1 MLRQRVLTAVV
12 GIPLGL
18 LLVYLG
24 GWYLA
29 SALALV
35 AVGGL
40 REYYRL
46 MAARGIGAYA
56 WLGYP
61 LAVVLMAAVAGS
73 PRNQGGG
80 QLLALEGVLLVAA
93 MGVGGAWALSKSI
106 RSGAGSR
113 LFATLVGHLYVPQLL
128 SYVLRL
134 RALDAPAVELRGTD
148 VAVPVGLCWVI
159 ALLLVIWGLD
169 TAAFAVG
176 KTMGKHKLCP
186 TISPGKTVEGAL
198 GALLAAVILT
208 AGIGFWVRLPIGYG
222 VILGAILGVI
232 GQAGDLF
239 ESMLKRRAGVKDS
252 GALLPGHGGVL
263 DRFDSLL
270 FAAPVAYLY
279 LAVLMRW

>member
-18 LLVYLG
+18 VLVCLG

-29 SALALV
+29 GVLALV

-46 MAARGIGAYA
+46 MAARGIGVYA

-61 LAVVLMAAVAGS
+61 LAVMLMGVVAGS
-73 PRNQGGG
+73 PRGQEGG
-80 QLLALEGVLLVAA
+80 QALALEGVLLAAA
-93 MGVGGAWALSKSI
+93 MAVGGAWVLSKSM
-106 RSGAGSR
+106 RPRPGSR
-113 LFATLVGHLYVPQLL
+113 LLATLVGHLYVPQLL
-128 SYVLRL
+128 SYALRL
-134 RALDAPAVELRGTD
+134 RMLDAPAVQLRGTE
-148 VAVPVGLCWVI
+148 VIAPVGLCWVI

-169 TAAFAVG
+169 TAAYAVG
-176 KTMGKHKLCP
+176 KTLGKHKLCP
-186 TISPGKTVEGAL
+186 AISPGKTVEGAL

-208 AGIGFWVRLPIGYG
+208 AGLGYWLGLPVGYG
-222 VILGAILGVI
+222 VVLGGLLGVV

-239 ESMLKRRAGVKDS
+239 ESMLKRRVGVKDS

-270 FAAPVAYLY
+270 FAAPVAYFY
-279 LAVLMRW
+279 LAVLVRW